1 MIIHGERPFR
11 QRTKQGLTIAPMKS
25 GRFML
30 RVKSSLTAK
39 RVKKDPA
46 FKSLIE
52 DAGRMK
58 IASPLASRVYREL
71 EIGDVRVYRQMVGR
85 AKGLLKEGM
94 AEPKIEIILRKE
106 YGPVEMVFI
115 STGIIYPVR
124 DVRVISLYPPSSYA
138 YISSA

>member
-1 MIIHGERPFR
+1 
-11 QRTKQGLTIAPMKS
+11 MKS

-46 FKSLIE
+46 FRPLME

-71 EIGDVRVYRQMVGR
+71 EIKDVKVYRKMVGR
-85 AKGLLKEGM
+85 AKGLLKAGV
-94 AEPKIEIILRKE
+94 AESEIEIILRKE
-106 YGPVEMVFI
+106 YGPVEMTII
-115 STGIIYPVR
+115 STGIFYPIREV
-124 DVRVISLYPPSSYA
+124 VVINLYYPSAA

>member
-1 MIIHGERPFR
+1 
-11 QRTKQGLTIAPMKS
+11 MKS

-46 FKSLIE
+46 FKPLME

-58 IASPLASRVYREL
+58 IASPLASRVYRKL
-71 EIGDVRVYRQMVGR
+71 EIGDVRVYRKMVGR
-85 AKGLLKEGM
+85 AKGLLKEGIT
-94 AEPKIEIILRKE
+94 ESDIEIILRKE
-106 YGPVEMVFI
+106 YGPVEMTII
-115 STGIIYPVR
+115 STGIIYPIIEVP
-124 DVRVISLYPPSSYA
+124 VINFYPPSYA